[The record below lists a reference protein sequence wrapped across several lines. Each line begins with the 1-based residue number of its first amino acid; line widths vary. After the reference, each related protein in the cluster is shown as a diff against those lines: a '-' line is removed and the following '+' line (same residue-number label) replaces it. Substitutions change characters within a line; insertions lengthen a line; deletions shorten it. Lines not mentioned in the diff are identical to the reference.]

1 VLQQEVANDNK
12 DFIKAKSSILDEIA
26 LIKRNNRKTTAIK
39 SNEEDLPNQNHQ
51 DSSNFRR

>member
-12 DFIKAKSSILDEIA
+12 NFIKAKSSILDEIA
-26 LIKRNNRKTTAIK
+26 LIKNDNQKTTAIK
-39 SNEEDLPNQNHQ
+39 RNEEDLPNQNHQ